1 MDCQDYITVKP
12 ERKKGEH
19 LGPEERGAIKVL
31 RKQGLGI
38 RAIAREVG
46 CAPSTVTN
54 ELRRGTPPRKSNRG
68 KAPGYSPE
76 LGEAVYKANRAVCR
90 KPLKAKSCKLF
101 IAWVVDQVREH
112 KWSLDSCCGYAR
124 LHRLYRE
131 EEMVCTGTLYN
142 MVWAGLLPLTPT
154 ELPEALK
161 RKSKSHKDRENKRKY
176 GQSISC
182 RPEIVELRI
191 EEGHWEGDTVVGKRD
206 GKEAVV
212 LSLLEKKT
220 HTYLA
225 LRIPGKTSAAVM
237 GAMNALHNEY
247 GDRFSEVFKTITV
260 DNGSEFSDFAQV
272 ATWGSGVY
280 FAHPYTSWER
290 PQNER
295 HNGLFRAFVP
305 KGVSIEQYSDEDIL
319 AAADELNG
327 RPRRKLGYR
336 TPEELF
342 EAFLDSVFAA

>member
-1 MDCQDYITVKP
+1 MDCQDYIRVKP

-19 LGPEERGAIKVL
+19 LGLEERGAIKVL

-68 KAPGYSPE
+68 KAPGYSSK
-76 LGEAVYKANRAVCR
+76 LGEAVYRANRAVCR

-101 IAWVVDQVREH
+101 IAWVVEQVREH

-131 EEMVCTGTLYN
+131 DEMVCTCTLYN

-161 RKSKSHKDRENKRKY
+161 RKAKSHKDRENKRKY
-176 GQSISC
+176 GQSISS
-182 RPEIVELRI
+182 RPEIAVLRI
-191 EEGHWEGDTVVGKRD
+191 EEGHWEGDTVVGKRA

-220 HTYLA
+220 QTYLA
-225 LRIPGKTSAAVM
+225 LRIPAKTSEAVM
-237 GAMNALHNEY
+237 EAMNTLHNQY
-247 GDRFSEVFKTITV
+247 GDRFAKVFKTIAV
-260 DNGSEFSDFAQV
+260 DNGSEFSDFAQLE
-272 ATWGSGVY
+272 AWGSQVY
-280 FAHPYTSWER
+280 FAHPYSSWER